1 MYAPFLPILLQKND
15 HLPPFS
21 LAKYRI
27 HMEYHLKEELTQN
40 LMELNSLIVTLQHFA
55 NG

>member
-1 MYAPFLPILLQKND
+1 MYPPFLPTLLQKND

-27 HMEYHLKEELTQN
+27 HMENHLKEELTES
-40 LMELNSLIVTLQHFA
+40 LMELNSLIVTLRRFA